1 MSSNNDKKP
10 DDRLREIFTQVVLA
24 RFRSENFPK
33 FLRDLKQD
41 IQTSGGMG
49 VDSEK
54 LEMEAEALFT
64 IIIEDEANIEIKA
77 WIERAKKPFLNH
89 FFSEMCVLVTT
100 QSAFDAMGRSIP
112 DKTYENSANQIV
124 SDVINDKGRKT
135 WKPNFV

>member
-49 VDSEK
+49 VNSEK
-54 LEMEAEALFT
+54 LEMEAEALFK
-64 IIIEDEANIEIKA
+64 IIIEDEANIEIKV
-77 WIERAKKPFLNH
+77 
-89 FFSEMCVLVTT
+89 C
-100 QSAFDAMGRSIP
+100 
-112 DKTYENSANQIV
+112 
-124 SDVINDKGRKT
+124 
-135 WKPNFV
+135 KPNCKRCNKR